1 MTDTARHAP
10 LAAAAARRHGDA
22 RQRAQ
27 QALQDLHRTGAPI
40 SFATVARAADVSRKF
55 LYSQADLREHIERA
69 RAAQADAPGSSVPLR
84 ERASDASVRAR
95 LRAALEDNQRLRDDN
110 ARLRQ
115 ELAVVHGKLREARLR
130 GPRAA

>member
-1 MTDTARHAP
+1 MTDPARHAP

-22 RQRAQ
+22 RQRVQ
-27 QALQDLHRTGAPI
+27 QALQDLHRAGAPI
-40 SFATVARAADVSRKF
+40 SFATVARAANVSRKF
-55 LYSQADLREHIERA
+55 LYTQPDLRERIERA
-69 RAAQADAPGSSVPLR
+69 RAAQADAPRSTVPLR

-115 ELAVVHGKLREARLR
+115 EIAVLHGKLREARLR